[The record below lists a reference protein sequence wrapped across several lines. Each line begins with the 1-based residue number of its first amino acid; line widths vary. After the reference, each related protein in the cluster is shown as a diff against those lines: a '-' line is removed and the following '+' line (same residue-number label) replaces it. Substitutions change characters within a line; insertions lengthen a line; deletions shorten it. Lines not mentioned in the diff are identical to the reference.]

1 MGTESSAS
9 SPQTPA
15 PCPAILA
22 SQNTTRTVG
31 TPSGRIAYVEAGS
44 GPVTLFVHGVLVNKH
59 LWRHQLNAL
68 SDIRRCI
75 AVDLLAHG
83 DTEITPEQDVSVTT
97 NADMLAEVLDALQ
110 IDQVDLV
117 GNDSGAS
124 ISQVFAA
131 RYPSRLRSLT
141 LTNCEVH
148 DLWPN
153 AMLKAAFDQFADPSI
168 VGGMKAMVQAP
179 AIARQAF
186 ASVYED
192 ASRIPDEAFITYIE
206 PLVSSEERSNAMR
219 RFLSLENLKVLTSIA
234 PQLRELKVP
243 TLIAWGEADTAFD
256 LKSPQWLKDNIGGVR
271 RVVMVPRAKLF
282 FPEEHPKLMS
292 VLLREFWGSIA

>member
-1 MGTESSAS
+1 MKAADFH
-9 SPQTPA
+9 QA
-15 PCPAILA
+15 RKFAD
-22 SQNTTRTVG
+22 TTFG
-31 TPSGRIAYVEAGS
+31 KIAYVEQGT
-44 GPVTLFVHGVLVNKH
+44 GPAALFVHGFPLNGFA
-59 LWRHQLNAL
+59 WRGTLPDLAAT
-68 SDIRRCI
+68 RRCV
-75 AVDLLAHG
+75 ALDLMGLG
-83 DTEITPEQDVSVTT
+83 YSEIGAEQDLGFDRQAAMIAAFMDRLGLS
-97 NADMLAEVLDALQ
+97 
-110 IDQVDLV
+110 QVDLV

-141 LTNCEVH
+141 ITNCEVH

-153 AMLKAAFDQFADPSI
+153 AMLKAAFDQFADPAI
-168 VGGMKAMVQAP
+168 VAGMKAMVDAP

-192 ASRIPDEAFITYIE
+192 PERIPDEAFKTYFA
-206 PLVSSEERSNAMR
+206 PLVSTDARSAAMR
-219 RFLSLENLKVLTSIA
+219 RFLSLGNLKVLTSIA

-256 LKSPQWLKDNIGGVR
+256 LKSPQWLKDNLGNVR
-271 RVVMVPRAKLF
+271 RVIMVPRAKLF

-292 VLLREFWGSIA
+292 VLLNEFWRSLA